1 MKRIENDCVGGCGDT
16 GFGCRGSCCPLR
28 RVPHYY
34 CDRCGDEV
42 EFEDFYAGELTDA
55 GFQDLCE
62 ACYDDLFGKD
72 GK

>member
-34 CDRCGDEV
+34 CDRCGEEV
-42 EFEDFYAGELTDA
+42 EF
-55 GFQDLCE
+55 
-62 ACYDDLFGKD
+62 
-72 GK
+72 